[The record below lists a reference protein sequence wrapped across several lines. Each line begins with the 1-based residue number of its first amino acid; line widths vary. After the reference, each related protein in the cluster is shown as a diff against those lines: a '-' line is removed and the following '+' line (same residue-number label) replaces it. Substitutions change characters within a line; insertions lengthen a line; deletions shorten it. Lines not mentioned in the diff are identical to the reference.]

1 MKAESANVRK
11 SRKSQNPTQ
20 AENESRVSQRKEIK
34 KIRKKLRRME
44 GGVLLKD
51 LYEALIARRMD
62 LETMIE
68 DKQNALKEVPEGYLR
83 VNLRSDRNGWQYY
96 HVKESGDKNGTYIKA
111 EEMNL
116 AKRLAQKEYDKK
128 VLRQAQKEL
137 AKVKQCE
144 AVYRDGKAEDIY
156 QNLSPQRQ
164 KIVIPIKTTTEQF
177 VEEWKKTGKAEKKLL
192 YDMPEYYTEND
203 EQVRSKSEV
212 LIANM
217 LIHYK
222 IPYQYEKPLELP
234 GMGTIYPDFTILD
247 VKNRREL
254 YWEHL
259 GMMGNE
265 DYLEKAL
272 RKITKYEQ
280 HQYYLGERLFISYE
294 TELQP
299 LNMKVVEQNIK
310 RIKERTQ

>member
-1 MKAESANVRK
+1 M
-11 SRKSQNPTQ
+11 
-20 AENESRVSQRKEIK
+20 
-34 KIRKKLRRME
+34 
-44 GGVLLKD
+44 
-51 LYEALIARRMD
+51 
-62 LETMIE
+62 
-68 DKQNALKEVPEGYLR
+68 
-83 VNLRSDRNGWQYY
+83 
-96 HVKESGDKNGTYIKA
+96 
-111 EEMNL
+111 
-116 AKRLAQKEYDKK
+116 
-128 VLRQAQKEL
+128 
-137 AKVKQCE
+137 
-144 AVYRDGKAEDIY
+144 
-156 QNLSPQRQ
+156 SPQRQ
-164 KIVIPIKTTTEQF
+164 KIVIPIETPAEQF
-177 VEEWKKTGKAEKKLL
+177 IEEWKEMGKTERKLL

-234 GMGTIYPDFTILD
+234 GVGTIYPDFTILD

-254 YWEHL
+254 YWEHF
-259 GMMGNE
+259 GMMGND